1 MKTKQICSMI
11 AMMAMGVMPVYAAGG
26 EDDAL
31 LKWLR
36 RSNAV
41 YSPLEAAEYGSAEQ
55 LEDAVM
61 EDPMQVNAVD
71 ELGRTALH
79 IAAGKGKTEAV
90 KILLEAGADA
100 AACDADGK
108 LPLDVA
114 QGDEVKQLLVAA
126 GEVREKELQL
136 CRDIQ
141 SGNVAAVKKALAAG
155 VNADAL
161 SADKRGTL
169 LTVAV
174 LSKNAEIVKEL
185 LSAGADANYEN
196 SSQKSVLHVAAVSS
210 DGEVI
215 RALLAAGAAPMHPG
229 NNGATPLH
237 DAVWARN
244 TAAVE
249 ALIPAYADCNYSPD
263 GKRNGYPIAMAISGG
278 RADYVQMF
286 INAGIDLNAA
296 CFAKS
301 PLLHLAAKQ
310 DRAFMVKML
319 LDAGADRNAVD
330 AQGKKAVDYAKGE
343 AYELLK

>member
-1 MKTKQICSMI
+1 MKQICSMI
-11 AMMAMGVMPVYAAGG
+11 AMVAMGMLPVYAAG
-26 EDDAL
+26 EDDDAL

-55 LEDAVM
+55 MEDAVM
-61 EDPMQVNAVD
+61 EEPLQVNAVD

-79 IAAGKGKTEAV
+79 IAASDGKAELV

-100 AACDADGK
+100 AACNAAGK
-108 LPLDVA
+108 RPLEVA

-136 CRDIQ
+136 CRDINA
-141 SGNVAAVKKALAAG
+141 GNVAAVKAALAAG

-161 SADKRGTL
+161 SADKQGTML
-169 LTVAV
+169 CVAV
-174 LSKNAEIVKEL
+174 LAKNAEIVKEL
-185 LSAGADANYEN
+185 LTAGADANYVN
-196 SSQKSVLHVAAVSS
+196 GSQKSVLHVAAVSA

-215 RALLAAGAAPMHPG
+215 RALLAAGADPMHPG

-263 GKRNGYPIAMAISGG
+263 GKRNGYPIAMAIAGG

-286 INAGIDLNAA
+286 INAGMALNAA
-296 CFAKS
+296 CFAKE
-301 PLLHLAAKQ
+301 PLLHLAAKH